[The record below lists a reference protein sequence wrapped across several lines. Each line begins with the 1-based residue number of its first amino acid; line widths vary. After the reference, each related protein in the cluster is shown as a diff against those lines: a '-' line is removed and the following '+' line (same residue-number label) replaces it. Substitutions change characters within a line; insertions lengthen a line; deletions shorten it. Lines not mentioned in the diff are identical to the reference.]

1 MGLARKERLGGQ
13 EERIVRGWRKGCGGK
28 KGKAVGEGGGEK
40 KIVRVGEGK
49 VVRWRGGERKTSF
62 GKQKNDK
69 SALHI

>member
-28 KGKAVGEGGGEK
+28 RGKAVAGGRK
-40 KIVRVGEGK
+40 KEVRVGEEK
-49 VVRWRGGERKTSF
+49 VVRWRGGQRKTSF